1 MGVILALLA
10 LLAAAHAAAA
20 PTETFAIA
28 AAPQTL
34 AVGALSGYQ
43 PVRLSSLSSF
53 LLHVLLR
60 SVPTRITPTRLSSP
74 LEH

>member
-1 MGVILALLA
+1 MTASGVARNSMGVILALIV

-43 PVRLSSLSSF
+43 PVRPPIGSRLYCT
-53 LLHVLLR
+53 LL
-60 SVPTRITPTRLSSP
+60 
-74 LEH
+74 

>member
-1 MGVILALLA
+1 MGVILALIA

-43 PVRLSSLSSF
+43 PVRPPIGLSSL
-53 LLHVLLR
+53 LHVALR
-60 SVPTRITPTRLSSP
+60 SA
-74 LEH
+74 HK